1 MGRDP
6 LLQLSVGI
14 AVGAPV
20 QIVLAQEGHDEPD
33 THTEQDSQGGDTH
46 AGDSHAADTHGDDT
60 HAAHSGDHET
70 VGALPSVKQGMVTG
84 ITAVVVFCLVLG
96 VLWLKVWPTIASGL
110 DEREKKIRDEIESAE
125 DARKQA
131 KDALDSYEKSLGEA
145 RAEAQQMLEQA
156 KSDQQKLTAELKA
169 KAEADLGAMKEK
181 AQREI
186 ESAKRAAV
194 SEIYNEAATLATTV
208 AGKILAREVSSDD
221 QQRLVDEAV
230 AELSGA
236 GQ

>member
-14 AVGAPV
+14 AMGAPV

-33 THTEQDSQGGDTH
+33 THAADDHAADSHGD
-46 AGDSHAADTHGDDT
+46 DSHAHGDDT
-60 HAAHSGDHET
+60 HASHDDGHHGAHEE
-70 VGALPSVKQGMVTG
+70 VGAIPTTKQGVVTG
-84 ITAVVVFCLVLG
+84 ITAVIVFCLVLA
-96 VLWLKVWPTIASGL
+96 VLGGKVWPTIAKGL

-125 DARKQA
+125 EARKQA
-131 KDALDSYEKSLGEA
+131 KDALESYEKSLGEA

-169 KAEADLGAMKEK
+169 KAESELGAMKEK

-194 SEIYNEAATLATTV
+194 SEIYSEAATLATTV
-208 AGKILAREVSSDD
+208 AGKILAREVSSAD